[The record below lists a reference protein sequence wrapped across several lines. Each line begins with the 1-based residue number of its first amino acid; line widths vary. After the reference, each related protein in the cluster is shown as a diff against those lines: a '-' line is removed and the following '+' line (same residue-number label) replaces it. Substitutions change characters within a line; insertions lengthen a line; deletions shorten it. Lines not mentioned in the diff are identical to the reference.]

1 MKKIGK
7 VAIALIAVSGVAL
20 LSIQLTRDSTSINP
34 IASSEI
40 FVGGDLHTLTVA
52 GSRIVVTGHESA
64 AISPDGG
71 SHWKSIKTLE
81 GADIMGWS
89 VGTNTVFAGGHIG
102 LFKSQRN
109 NDDFVRI
116 NFYEELSDVHSVGAS
131 GQFVYLASP
140 EIGLLASVDDG
151 RTWTLRNSE
160 MGRGFM
166 GSILVDS
173 KNPMKILAADM
184 QQGSLSSMD
193 GGKSWKSL
201 GGPVGPMA
209 MAWNPSNNSEIAV
222 IGMAG
227 AGISLDG
234 GNTWSN
240 MAVPSG
246 AAAISFSKNGERIYA
261 ASLQA
266 PYARIFTSSDRG
278 KSWSPLKAAGKSLV
292 SDVAADQSTSEMDPN
307 MPGMDHA
314 TSSDEHN
321 EEPDEHNEEPKRP
334 LAAVL
339 GVFGLA
345 SSIVISTAGVL
356 RRKDRAA
363 REEKLAQRK
372 TRGGQK

>member
-1 MKKIGK
+1 MKNLGKI
-7 VAIALIAVSGVAL
+7 ALALIAVSGVAL
-20 LSIQLTRDSTSINP
+20 LANQFTRDSTSIIP

-52 GSRIVVTGHESA
+52 GSQIVVTGHESA
-64 AISPDGG
+64 AISTDGG
-71 SHWKSIKTLE
+71 SHWKSIETLD
-81 GADIMGWS
+81 GADVMGWG

-109 NDDFVRI
+109 SDDFVRI
-116 NFYEELSDVHSVGAS
+116 NFYEGLSDVHSVGAS
-131 GQFVYLASP
+131 GQFVYLGSP
-140 EIGLLASVDDG
+140 DIGLLASVDDG
-151 RTWTLRNSE
+151 KTWTLRNSE
-160 MGRGFM
+160 IGRGFM

-184 QQGSLSSMD
+184 QQGSLSSID

-209 MAWNPSNNSEIAV
+209 MAWSPSNNSEIMV

-234 GNTWSN
+234 GNTWSDI
-240 MAVPSG
+240 AVPSG
-246 AAAISFSKNGERIYA
+246 AAAVSFSGNGKRIYA

-266 PYARIFTSSDRG
+266 PFARIFTSSDRG
-278 KSWSPLKAAGKSLV
+278 KSWSPLTAAGNSSS
-292 SDVAADQSTSEMDPN
+292 SDAAADQAASEMDPD
-307 MPGMDHA
+307 MPGMDHSA
-314 TSSDEHN
+314 SS
-321 EEPDEHNEEPKRP
+321 DEHNEEPKRP

-345 SSIVISTAGVL
+345 SSVVISTAGIM

-363 REEKLAQRK
+363 RKEKLAQRK